1 VRSFFDSDRAA
12 VLNVCARLVIG
23 FVEQNIVELPLID
36 HRSALAALVEMPFL
50 RFAQL
55 VKIIVIHSWDGT
67 RLAFA
72 PQGRFRC
79 PWTVSDSQAQMCL
92 NVAWERVA
100 LGRNPSEPCEK
111 FRVRPNFEVF
121 CNRGLQPLFQT
132 IVWQQ
137 LPALHGA
144 ERRVLG
150 APCLFINTGPGYSP
164 RLIPGP
170 AVSCQT
176 SRKSPARS
184 CVSITLPAAS

>member
-121 CNRGLQPLFQT
+121 CNRGLQPLFHDVL
-132 IVWQQ
+132 IGSDCGSY
-137 LPALHGA
+137 GA
-144 ERRVLG
+144 ERRLVV
-150 APCLFINTGPGYSP
+150 PC
-164 RLIPGP
+164 
-170 AVSCQT
+170 
-176 SRKSPARS
+176 
-184 CVSITLPAAS
+184 